1 MAAIVPPQAQQLDLA
16 HVLCLDLAGS
26 SSLPALQY
34 RAALQNLQEFV
45 QRTSEFGRA
54 RAMDQISVVPSGD
67 GMAFVFSGDPE
78 APLRCAVEIS
88 RTIPGTERSRLR
100 MGLHSWPA
108 GRMTKMKSSGAAAEK
123 GIDLAHRVMDCG
135 DQGHILV
142 SESVVDLLR
151 QLGRWNS
158 ALHDLGEI
166 EVHEG
171 VRLHLFNFWNS
182 EAGNPEVPNKFF
194 RWNSQKNLDLPR
206 NNNNSNKDRSEGGIL
221 RETVS
226 HYRILRRLGS
236 GGMGIVYEA
245 EDTRLGRHVAVKLL
259 PERFSQ
265 NTAAIE
271 RFQREACTA
280 SSLNHPNIC
289 TVHDVGEHAGRRF
302 IVMELLEGKTL
313 RQELLSGPLTPEQT
327 TSFGTQ
333 IADGLEAAH
342 KRGIVHRDI
351 KPANLFVIDG
361 ERIKILDFGL
371 AKLTGRDRRE
381 RAPMENGVGDDEL
394 TQSVTGPGEFLGTVS
409 YTSPEQ
415 ARGELLDHR
424 TDLFSFGVVLY
435 EMATGLLPFRGET
448 SAVVFDSILNRPPA
462 PATRINPQVSPELD
476 RVICRALEKHR
487 ELRYQSAADMGAE
500 LRRLAMRT
508 SGSMAMP
515 VLSEPEARVVTLPP
529 DQPAV
534 KSEQLQVVLLYRRNV
549 LPDEQIMRVLEDK
562 FAARGY
568 RVFVDRHLAVGVDW
582 ATEIEKKIGT
592 ADAVVALLSEASMES
607 EMLSYEVQLAHSF
620 SERQNGKPHLLP
632 VRVQFKGEFPDSLHA
647 ALDGRNVF
655 VWKNAADNDQIVADL
670 TKALQTPPEAL
681 RHKPNLEPVGG
692 ALPLDSKFYIVRP
705 TDQEFYS
712 AVGRNDSIILL
723 KGARQMGKTSLMARG
738 LQQARKAGARV
749 VLTDF
754 QKLNSAHLKSVDSLF
769 LCLAQAIAEQLDL
782 DLIPEDSWNARRG
795 PSMNFERFLR
805 REILSRINGH
815 LVWGMDEVDRLFACD
830 FGSEVF
836 GLFRSWHN
844 ERSLDPSGPWKN
856 LSLAI
861 AYASE
866 AHLFITDVNQ
876 SPFNVGTRLVL
887 SDFTLDQVREL
898 NRRYGFPLSNESEL
912 ERFYT
917 LLGGQPF
924 LTQRGLHQMTE
935 RGLPFIEFAAGAA
948 RDEGPYGDHL
958 RRIFVSLNQ
967 DPALCEVVRDVIGG
981 KHSSSTDSFY
991 RLRSSGI
998 VAGECARDMKLRCQL
1013 YDQYLSRHLI

>member
-1 MAAIVPPQAQQLDLA
+1 MAATVQPQTQQLELA
-16 HVLCLDLAGS
+16 HVLFLDVAGF
-26 SSLPALQY
+26 SSLPASQQ
-34 RAALQNLQEFV
+34 RVALQDLQECV
-45 QRTSEFGRA
+45 HRTSEFGKA
-54 RAMDQISVVPSGD
+54 QSKDQITVVPSVD
-67 GMAFVFSGDPE
+67 GMALVFFGDPE

-88 RTIPGTERSRLR
+88 RSARKEERIRLR
-100 MGLHSWPA
+100 MGLHSWPVCRVA
-108 GRMTKMKSSGAAAEK
+108 DMKFSRSVSEG
-123 GIDLAHRVMDCG
+123 GINVAQRVMDCG

-142 SESVVDLLR
+142 SEFVADLLQ
-151 QLGRWNS
+151 QLGRWKD
-158 ALHDLGEI
+158 ALHDLGEV
-166 EVHEG
+166 EVHQG

-182 EAGNPEVPNKFF
+182 EAGNPKVPKKLS
-194 RWNSQKNLDLPR
+194 RLDPPE
-206 NNNNSNKDRSEGGIL
+206 NKDQPGGGIL
-221 RETVS
+221 SETVS

-236 GGMGIVYEA
+236 GGMGVVYEA
-245 EDTRLGRHVAVKLL
+245 EDTRLGRHVAIKLL
-259 PERFSQ
+259 SEKFSKSPS
-265 NTAAIE
+265 AIE

-289 TVHDVGEHAGRRF
+289 TVHDVGEYAGRHF
-302 IVMELLEGKTL
+302 IVMELLEGKDL
-313 RQELLSGPLTPEQT
+313 RQVILPGPLPPEQMVA
-327 TSFGTQ
+327 FGIQ

-351 KPANLFVIDG
+351 KPANLFVIER

-371 AKLTGRDRRE
+371 AKLTGRDRGE
-381 RAPMENGVGDDEL
+381 RVSSDTTLGDDEI
-394 TQSVTGPGEFLGTVS
+394 TRQNVTRPGEFVGTVS
-409 YTSPEQ
+409 YMSPEQ
-415 ARGELLDHR
+415 ARGELLDQR

-435 EMATGLLPFRGET
+435 EMATGVLPFRGDT

-462 PATRINPQVSPELD
+462 PAMRVNPQVSPELD
-476 RVICRALEKHR
+476 RVIVRALEKHR
-487 ELRYQSAADMGAE
+487 EMRYQSAADLGAE

-508 SGSMAMP
+508 SPSVAAP
-515 VLSEPEARVVTLPP
+515 APPEPEAR
-529 DQPAV
+529 A
-534 KSEQLQVVLLYRRNV
+534 EELQVVLLYRRNV
-549 LPDEQIMRVLEDK
+549 QPDEQIMRVLEEK
-562 FAARGY
+562 LAAQGY

-582 ATEIEKKIGT
+582 AREIEHKIGS
-592 ADAVVALLSEASMES
+592 ADAVVALLSAASVES

-620 SERQNGKPHLLP
+620 SERQNGRPRLLP
-632 VRVQFKGEFPDSLHA
+632 VRVQFHAEFPDALHS
-647 ALDGRNVF
+647 ALDGLNYAL
-655 VWKNAADNDQIVADL
+655 WKDPSDNDQIVADL
-670 TKALQTPPEAL
+670 AKALQAPPEAF
-681 RHKPNLEPVGG
+681 RRKPNLEPVGG

-712 AVGRNDSIILL
+712 AVARNDSIILL

-754 QKLNSAHLKSVDSLF
+754 QKLNSAHLQSVDSLF

-782 DLIPEDSWNARRG
+782 EVAPEESWNARRG

-805 REILSRINGH
+805 REILSQMNGH
-815 LVWGMDEVDRLFACD
+815 LVWGMDEVDRLFACN

-887 SDFTLDQVREL
+887 ADFTLDQVREL
-898 NRRYGFPLSNESEL
+898 NRRYGFPLCNEGEL

-924 LTQRGLHQMTE
+924 LTQRGLHQMIE
-935 RGLPFIEFAAGAA
+935 RGIPFLEFAAGAA

-967 DPALCEVVRDVIGG
+967 DPALCEVVRNVICGR
-981 KHSSSTDSFY
+981 HSSSTDSFY

-1013 YDQYLSRHLI
+1013 YEQYLSRHLI

>member
-1 MAAIVPPQAQQLDLA
+1 MAATLQPLTQQLELA
-16 HVLCLDLAGS
+16 HVLVLDIAGS
-26 SSLPALQY
+26 SSLPVAQQGAL
-34 RAALQNLQEFV
+34 LENLQEFV
-45 QRTSEFGRA
+45 HCTREFGRA
-54 RAMDQISVVPSGD
+54 QAKDQITEVPSGD
-67 GMAFVFSGDPE
+67 GMALVFFGDPE

-88 RTIPGTERSRLR
+88 RSARSTNKFRLR
-100 MGLHSWPA
+100 MGLHSWPVCRVA
-108 GRMTKMKSSGAAAEK
+108 DMKLNRSVSDG
-123 GIDLAHRVMDCG
+123 GINVAQTVMDCG

-142 SESVVDLLR
+142 SEFVADLLH
-151 QLGRWNS
+151 QLGRWKD

-166 EVHEG
+166 EVNQG

-182 EAGNPEVPNKFF
+182 EAGNPKVPNKLF
-194 RWNSQKNLDLPR
+194 RSDPR
-206 NNNNSNKDRSEGGIL
+206 EHKDQPGGGIL
-221 RETVS
+221 SETVS
-226 HYRILRRLGS
+226 HYRILHKLGG
-236 GGMGIVYEA
+236 GGMGVVYEA
-245 EDTRLGRHVAVKLL
+245 EDTRLGRHVAIKLL
-259 PERFSQ
+259 SEKFSK
-265 NTAAIE
+265 NPSAIE

-280 SSLNHPNIC
+280 SSLNHPHIC
-289 TVHDVGEHAGRRF
+289 TIHDVGEHAGRHF

-313 RQELLSGPLTPEQT
+313 RQAIASGPLPAEEMVAL
-327 TSFGTQ
+327 GIQ

-351 KPANLFVIDG
+351 KPANLFVLERD
-361 ERIKILDFGL
+361 RIKILDFGL
-371 AKLTGRDRRE
+371 AKLTGRDRGE
-381 RAPMENGVGDDEL
+381 RVSWDSALDDDEP
-394 TQSVTGPGEFLGTVS
+394 TRQTVTTPGEFVGTVS
-409 YTSPEQ
+409 YMSPEQ
-415 ARGELLDHR
+415 ARGERLDHR

-435 EMATGLLPFRGET
+435 EMATGVLPFRGHT
-448 SAVVFDSILNRPPA
+448 SAVVFDSILNHAPSPA
-462 PATRINPQVSPELD
+462 MRVNPQVSPELD
-476 RVICRALEKHR
+476 RVILRALEKHR
-487 ELRYQSAADMGAE
+487 ETRYQSAADLGAE

-508 SGSMAMP
+508 SGSMAAP
-515 VLSEPEARVVTLPP
+515 VPEPEAK
-529 DQPAV
+529 A
-534 KSEQLQVVLLYRRNV
+534 KELQVVLLYRRNV
-549 LPDEQIMRVLEDK
+549 QPDEQIMRALEERL
-562 FAARGY
+562 AGQGY
-568 RVFVDRHLAVGVDW
+568 SVFVDRHLAVGVDW
-582 ATEIEKKIGT
+582 AHEIEHKIGS
-592 ADAVVALLSEASMES
+592 ADAVVALLSAASVES
-607 EMLSYEVQLAHSF
+607 EMLAYEIQLAHSF
-620 SERQNGKPHLLP
+620 SERQNGKPRLLP
-632 VRVQFKGEFPDSLHA
+632 VRVQFHAELPDSLHS
-647 ALDGRNVF
+647 ALDGLNYAFWRDP
-655 VWKNAADNDQIVADL
+655 ADNDQIVADL
-670 TKALQTPPEAL
+670 GKALEAPPEAF
-681 RHKPNLEPVGG
+681 RRQPNLEPVGG

-705 TDQEFYS
+705 TDQEFYA
-712 AVGRNDSIILL
+712 AVARNDSIVLL

-754 QKLNSAHLKSVDSLF
+754 QKLNSVHLQSADSLF

-782 DLIPEDSWNARRG
+782 DVDPGESWNARRG

-805 REILSRINGH
+805 RQILSQVNGH

-887 SDFTLDQVREL
+887 TDFTLDQVREL
-898 NRRYGFPLSNESEL
+898 NRRYGFPLSNEGEL

-917 LLGGQPF
+917 LLSGQPF

-935 RGLPFIEFAAGAA
+935 RGLSFLEFTTGAA

-967 DPALCEVVRDVIGG
+967 DPALCEVVRSVIGG
-981 KHSSSTDSFY
+981 KHSSSTESFY

-1013 YDQYLSRHLI
+1013 YEQYLSRHLI